1 MELYDEMIK
10 QIVKARDNDSL
21 ILFIGAGISANSNLP
36 TWSKLIEELK
46 KDLGLSDNDNLDYL
60 KIAQIYYDTFGQQEY
75 LQKIEELFKNYPTPK
90 PNKIHELILKINPKH
105 IITTNYDSLMEQAAR
120 QKGLSYNV
128 LAKDTDIPYVSSNRY
143 IIKMHGDLQNKN
155 IVLKESDYQDYE
167 QNFPMISTLIKSL
180 IMNNT
185 ILFIGY
191 SLNDSTFNAIYRMIS
206 NRLAS
211 HAKHSYFYTPE
222 YQNDLLVTYYKNK
235 GIHVISNGHID
246 DHSHLGEN
254 TESFLN
260 DIINPN
266 IPLEEKIWN
275 KLKHLDKL
283 AFIDSI
289 LIRDSIHNNLN
300 KPIRLQ
306 MNNQIIWS
314 HEEDKIELS
323 DNGKLARLLINKTNI
338 SHFLGNDIN
347 NSDQINPNN
356 ILQKGYDFYKEYRFK
371 EALIEFNY
379 ASNQAINEEDYL
391 TYLIAELNK
400 NIVSQLESPFTYLE
414 NPKKHFNN
422 KQNLNEIVTTLVQ
435 SANKDISKI
444 ATFFNT
450 YIIDENYL
458 YNKYYQFEYFL
469 NKLKHEQQIHK
480 AASGFSYNHN
490 LDELNLV
497 LDTITNFIDSNCL
510 CIHYYGIYKQIINIY
525 FECMLIAYNNY
536 LIQKEHEK
544 NIYHNNNSITQ
555 ISSIIKSFNLDKIK
569 LILFSFKYST
579 LKDLF
584 QQHKI
589 TRLECDSEIVPY
601 IINECISICQNE
613 KNLNLHLD
621 RLKTLILFLTK
632 CELKQENFEILFNL
646 IKKIYISDITTM
658 DCYIP
663 LLRYYKKYITEF
675 SFSLKEQLFKF
686 IQEQIDYIVFT
697 DIHYKQSIFTTYTQ
711 ILNNLKEIDTHNI
724 CTIRV
729 DSIYEKL
736 YIAEKA
742 DNVDNIIETIKFYKE
757 YIFNFYPFLDDEEKN
772 IINHLL
778 KKYENNKLEDLDI
791 DFIFNAIIDNIYP
804 FTNKRKEIINYFTI
818 RLGEKTD
825 SSVQIFPNPQNT
837 QLGYLGELINC
848 NYLSLD
854 DVKILLTDSLKG
866 IHPLFDW
873 EFFNEKS
880 DDTVQQLLR
889 QFTLDSVL
897 NSFCK
902 SNEDKQLVY
911 NWLAKKYKEDNEWY
925 IDVR

>member
-10 QIVKARDNDSL
+10 QIVKARDDDSL

-60 KIAQIYYDTFGQQEY
+60 KIAQIYYDTFGQQVY
-75 LQKIEELFKNYPTPK
+75 LQKIEELFKIFPSPK
-90 PNKIHELILKINPKH
+90 PNKIHDLILKIDPKH

-128 LAKDTDIPYVSSNRY
+128 IAKDTDIPYVSSNRY

-191 SLNDSTFNAIYRMIS
+191 SINDSTFNAIYRMIS

-222 YQNDLLVTYYKNK
+222 YQNNLLVTYYKNK
-235 GIHVISNGHID
+235 GIHVISNGNKND
-246 DHSHLGEN
+246 NSHPRDKTIL
-254 TESFLN
+254 FLKN
-260 DIINPN
+260 IINPN

-275 KLKHLDKL
+275 KIKHLDKL
-283 AFIDSI
+283 AFIDSA

-300 KPIRLQ
+300 KPIKLI
-306 MNNQIIWS
+306 MNNQIVWS
-314 HEEDKIELS
+314 HDDDKIELS
-323 DNGKLARLLINKTNI
+323 DNGKLKELLINKTNI
-338 SHFLGNDIN
+338 PYFLGNSIN
-347 NSDQINPNN
+347 NSNQIIPNYT
-356 ILQKGYDFYKEYRFK
+356 LQKGYNLYKEYKFE

-414 NPKKHFNN
+414 NPKKYFNN
-422 KQNLNEIVTTLVQ
+422 TQNLNEIVNTLVQ

-444 ATFFNT
+444 ATIFNT

-458 YNKYYQFEYFL
+458 YNKYYQFEHFL
-469 NKLKHEQQIHK
+469 NKLKHEQKILK
-480 AASGFSYNHN
+480 EASGFSYNSY
-490 LDELNLV
+490 LDELNLI
-497 LDTITNFIDSNCL
+497 LSTITNFIDSNCL
-510 CIHYYGIYKQIINIY
+510 CLHYFDLYKQIINIY

-536 LIQKEHEK
+536 LILKEHEK
-544 NIYHNNNSITQ
+544 NIYHNSNSITQ

-601 IINECISICQNE
+601 IINECISICRNE
-613 KNLNLHLD
+613 KDLYLHLD

-632 CELKQENFEILFNL
+632 CELKQENFETLFNL
-646 IKKIYISDITTM
+646 IKNIKISDNTTM

-675 SFSLKEQLFKF
+675 SFLLKEQLFKF
-686 IQEQIDYIVFT
+686 IQEQIDYIVFK
-697 DIHYKQSIFTTYTQ
+697 DIHYKQAVFTTYKQ
-711 ILNNLKEIDTHNI
+711 ILNDLKEIDTHNP
-724 CTIRV
+724 CTTRV
-729 DSIYEKL
+729 NNIYEKL

-742 DNVDNIIETIKFYKE
+742 DNIDNIIETIKFYKE

-804 FTNKRKEIINYFTI
+804 FTNKKKEIINYFTI

-825 SSVQIFPNPQNT
+825 SSIQIFPNPQNT
-837 QLGYLGELINC
+837 VLGYLGELINC

-854 DVKILLTDSLKG
+854 DVNILLTDSLKG

-889 QFTLDSVL
+889 HFTLDSVL
-897 NSFCK
+897 KRFCK

-925 IDVR
+925 IGVR